1 MADLTITAANV
12 EKVSGRTETEIAG
25 VAITAGQAVRVDIT
39 DSNKV
44 KLADADTITEH
55 TLKGVALCD
64 AATDQPVTF
73 LVDGVMDVGAT
84 LVVNEVYIVSAA
96 AGGIAPIGDLASGD
110 FLGIVGFA
118 TATNRL
124 TLHVASSG
132 VAKA

>member
-1 MADLTITAANV
+1 MADLSITAANV
-12 EKVSGRTETEIAG
+12 EKVSGRVETGTAG
-25 VAITAGQAVRVDIT
+25 IAITAGQSVWVDT
-39 DSNKV
+39 NDDNKV

-55 TLKGVALCD
+55 ALRGVALCD
-64 AATDQPVTF
+64 SAADQPVTY
-73 LVDGVMDVGAT
+73 LVDGVMDLGAT
-84 LVVNEVYIVSAA
+84 LVVNEVYIVSAT
-96 AGGIAPIGDLASGD
+96 AGGIAPVADLASGD